1 MGSDVVSAM
10 DLRRA
15 DAVSIHTP
23 AWGVT
28 SSAIPS
34 AVPYPV
40 SIHTPAWGVTI
51 SKKSGYNG
59 TISFNPHSRVGSDE
73 LQERADNLT
82 ESFNPHSLVGSDT
95 EKVQTYLRTG
105 SFNPHSRV
113 GSDRLSCPV
122 RKWNIR
128 FNPHSRVGSDQVAE
142 AQLVER
148 FRFQSTLPRGE

>member
-1 MGSDVVSAM
+1 MGSDGKYFSEEESV
-10 DLRRA
+10 
-15 DAVSIHTP
+15 I
-23 AWGVT
+23 
-28 SSAIPS
+28 
-34 AVPYPV
+34 V

-113 GSDRLSCPV
+113 GSDLIFKDLHLAQR
-122 RKWNIR
+122 R
-128 FNPHSRVGSDQVAE
+128 FNPHSRVGSDVAYLDGFGC
-142 AQLVER
+142 AVVSIHTPAWGVTDCSCCL
-148 FRFQSTLPRGE
+148 L